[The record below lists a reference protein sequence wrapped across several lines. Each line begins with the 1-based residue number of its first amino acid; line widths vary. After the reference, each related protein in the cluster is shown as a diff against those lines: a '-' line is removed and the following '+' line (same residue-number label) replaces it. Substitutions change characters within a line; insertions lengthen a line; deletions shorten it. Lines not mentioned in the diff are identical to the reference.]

1 MMTKTQQVLEIA
13 RDVGV
18 IRAKDMAARGIHPS
32 ILQHLEQQGLLIR
45 SGRGLYT
52 SVEAEITEHHSL
64 VEAVKRV
71 PNGVICLLSALS
83 FYELTSQ
90 APFEV
95 WMAIPQKARRPKDRL
110 LPLRIVYMSGSALK
124 LGIEEHQIEGISVRV
139 YCIAKTVA
147 DCFKYR
153 NKIGLDVALEALR
166 ECWLKRRCSIDEIG
180 RYARFC
186 RVENV
191 MRPYLEI
198 LE

>member
-1 MMTKTQQVLEIA
+1 MNKTQQVLEIA
-13 RDVGV
+13 RNVGV
-18 IRAKDMAARGIHPS
+18 IRAKDMASRGIHPS
-32 ILQHLEQQGLLIR
+32 VLQRLEQQGLLIK

-52 SVEAEITEHHSL
+52 SMEADITEHHTL

-71 PNGVICLLSALS
+71 PSGVICLLSALS

-95 WMAIPQKARRPKDRL
+95 WIAIPQKARHPKDNL
-110 LPLRIVYMSGSALK
+110 IPLRIIYMSGKALDV
-124 LGIEEHQIEGISVRV
+124 GIEEHRIEGITVRV
-139 YCIAKTVA
+139 YCIAKTVV

-166 ECWLKRRCSIDEIG
+166 QCWLKRRCSIDEIW
-180 RYARFC
+180 RYAHFC
-186 RVENV
+186 RMENV
-191 MRPYLEI
+191 MRPYLDT

>member
-1 MMTKTQQVLEIA
+1 MNKTQQVLEIA
-13 RDVGV
+13 RNVGV
-18 IRAKDMAARGIHPS
+18 IRAKDMAAQGIHPS
-32 ILQHLEQQGLLIR
+32 VLQHLEQQGLLIR

-52 SVEAEITEHHSL
+52 SMEADITEHHSL

-95 WMAIPQKARRPKDRL
+95 WMAIPQKARHPKDNL
-110 LPLRIVYMSGSALK
+110 IPLRIVYMSGEALNV
-124 LGIEEHQIEGISVRV
+124 GIEEHRIEGINVRV
-139 YCIAKTVA
+139 YCIAKTVV

-166 ECWLKRRCSIDEIG
+166 ECWLKQRCSIDEIWQ
-180 RYARFC
+180 YARFC
-186 RVENV
+186 RMENV
-191 MRPYLEI
+191 IRPYLDT

>member
-1 MMTKTQQVLEIA
+1 MNKTQQVLEIA
-13 RDVGV
+13 RNVGV
-18 IRAKDMAARGIHPS
+18 IRAKDMAAQGIHPS
-32 ILQHLEQQGLLIR
+32 VLQNLEQQGLLIR

-52 SVEAEITEHHSL
+52 SMEADITEHHSL

-71 PNGVICLLSALS
+71 PSGVICLLSALS

-95 WMAIPQKARRPKDRL
+95 WIAIPQKARHPKDNL
-110 LPLRIVYMSGSALK
+110 IPLRIIYMSGKALDV
-124 LGIEEHQIEGISVRV
+124 GIEEHRIEGITVRV
-139 YCIAKTVA
+139 YGIAKTVV

-166 ECWLKRRCSIDEIG
+166 ECWLKQRCSIDEIWQ
-180 RYARFC
+180 YARFC
-186 RVENV
+186 RMENV
-191 MRPYLEI
+191 IRPYLDT

>member
-1 MMTKTQQVLEIA
+1 MNKTQQVLEIA
-13 RDVGV
+13 RNVGV
-18 IRAKDMAARGIHPS
+18 IRAKDMASRGIHPS
-32 ILQHLEQQGLLIR
+32 VLQNLEQQGLLIK

-52 SVEAEITEHHSL
+52 SMEADITEHHSL

-71 PNGVICLLSALS
+71 PNGIICLLSALS
-83 FYELTSQ
+83 FYELISQ

-95 WMAIPQKARRPKDRL
+95 WIAIPQKARHPKDNL
-110 LPLRIVYMSGSALK
+110 LPLRIVYMSGEALD
-124 LGIEEHQIEGISVRV
+124 LGIEEHQIEGITVRL

-166 ECWLKRRCSIDEIG
+166 QCWLKRRCSIDEIW
-180 RYARFC
+180 RYARSC
-186 RVENV
+186 RMENV
-191 MRPYLEI
+191 MRPYLDS

>member
-1 MMTKTQQVLEIA
+1 MNKTQQVLEIA

-18 IRAKDMAARGIHPS
+18 IRAKDIASRGIHPS
-32 ILQHLEQQGLLIR
+32 VLQHLAQQGLLIR

-52 SVEAEITEHHSL
+52 SVEADITEHHTL

-95 WMAIPQKARRPKDRL
+95 WIAIPQKARHPKDNL
-110 LPLRIVYMSGSALK
+110 IPLRIVYMSGEALNV
-124 LGIEEHQIEGISVRV
+124 GIEEHRIEGITVRV
-139 YCIAKTVA
+139 YCIAKTVV

-166 ECWLKRRCSIDEIG
+166 QCWRERRCSIDEIW

-186 RVENV
+186 RMENV
-191 MRPYLEI
+191 IRPYLDT